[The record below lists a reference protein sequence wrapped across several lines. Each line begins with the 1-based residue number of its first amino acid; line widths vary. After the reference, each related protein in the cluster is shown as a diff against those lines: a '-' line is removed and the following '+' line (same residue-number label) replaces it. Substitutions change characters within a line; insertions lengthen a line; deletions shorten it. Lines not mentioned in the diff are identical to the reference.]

1 MLSRSMYYNNLPR
14 RLAYGLP
21 RELWVVELGIFL
33 NYVGW
38 GSVLPFEVIY
48 LHDGRGFGLG
58 TAGLIVGV
66 VTGLAVV
73 AAPVAGIAID
83 RVGAR
88 ATAVVAGVLLAVG
101 YASLAFVHRPWQGFA
116 AAVAAGLGNGAL
128 LPSQSALVATL
139 VPRELRPRSSAVS
152 RVAANL
158 GAGLGALL
166 GGVVAANGLNALVAL
181 FVANALTYLVYVA

>member
-1 MLSRSMYYNNLPR
+1 MRYLYYNKLVR
-14 RLAYGLP
+14 RMAFGLP
-21 RELWVVELGIFL
+21 RELWVVEIGIFL

-48 LHDGRGFGLG
+48 LHDGRGLGLG

-73 AAPVAGIAID
+73 AAPAAGIAID

-88 ATAVVAGVLLAVG
+88 ATAVAAGLLLATG
-101 YASLAFVHRPWQGFA
+101 YGGLAFVHRPWHGFA

-128 LPSQSALVATL
+128 LPSQS
-139 VPRELRPRSSAVS
+139 
-152 RVAANL
+152 
-158 GAGLGALL
+158 
-166 GGVVAANGLNALVAL
+166 
-181 FVANALTYLVYVA
+181 